1 MPRSSVR
8 GLAGASVAPSCA
20 AFDRTGDRRG
30 DANGAS
36 TNSVKSVKSHVTA
49 HSNFART
56 PDEQYQTRLAG
67 PHLAEPQC
75 AWDPCD
81 RGKGLLIDTLLR
93 CNINA
98 VGTGHD
104 FCRSTSRQP
113 RSPRS
118 SATLTAKTAAAEMAV
133 AFIEH
138 ALKLKYRTSRR
149 CCGMTST
156 LRSPASICFGM
167 NRASPSNWCC

>member
-1 MPRSSVR
+1 MR
-8 GLAGASVAPSCA
+8 LVAPSCA

-49 HSNFART
+49 HVEFRCYPRRAIPNT
-56 PDEQYQTRLAG
+56 WLG
-67 PHLAEPQC
+67 HLAEPQC

-81 RGKGLLIDTLLR
+81 RGEGLLIDTLLR

-98 VGTGHD
+98 VGTGRD
-104 FCRSTSRQP
+104 FLSINEP
-113 RSPRS
+113 PAEV
-118 SATLTAKTAAAEMAV
+118 ATIICNPYGENRRGQMAV

-138 ALKLKYRTSRR
+138 ALKLKYRASRR

-156 LRSPASICFGM
+156 LRSPASICSGM